1 MPKKKPTAKSTGKK
15 KRGAR
20 LSSQEL
26 RRRRNA
32 RRRVLFSILVLIVVA
47 AVIFFLVLRNSSEI
61 SIAENGIGSLFSRI
75 QSVFTGA
82 TNGVKE
88 FVQRWRN
95 FDRLEAEY
103 EALSL
108 ENQRLSLQLN
118 SAQEAV
124 RETSA

>member
-20 LSSQEL
+20 LSPQEL
-26 RRRRNA
+26 RRKRNA

-47 AVIFFLVLRNSSEI
+47 AIIFFLVLRSSNEI

-82 TNGVKE
+82 ANG
-88 FVQRWRN
+88 
-95 FDRLEAEY
+95 DRK
-103 EALSL
+103 S
-108 ENQRLSLQLN
+108 
-118 SAQEAV
+118 V
-124 RETSA
+124 V